1 MTGSFLARAT
11 RTRLMGVALA
21 AGSLGL
27 TACSSDEL
35 LQVVDP
41 DIVDPSTVSNA
52 AGATAL
58 RAGAL
63 ARFSAATS
71 GGESLFLYSGLLADE
86 FRSSDTFSQRGET
99 DQRRVQTSNANINT
113 ALRCVHQARVSALQ
127 AAQGL
132 A

>member
-27 TACSSDEL
+27 AACSSDEL
-35 LQVVDP
+35 LKVVDP

-52 AGATAL
+52 AGAAAL

-63 ARFSAATS
+63 ARFSTATS
-71 GGESLFLYSGLLADE
+71 GGESLFLFSGLLADE
-86 FRSSDTFSQRGET
+86 FRSSDTFSQRDET
-99 DQRRVQTSNANINT
+99 DQRRIQVSNGNVIG
-113 ALRCVHQARVSALQ
+113 ALRNAHGARVS
-127 AAQGL
+127 
-132 A
+132 

>member
-27 TACSSDEL
+27 TARSSDQL

-52 AGATAL
+52 GGATAL

-86 FRSSDTFSQRGET
+86 FRSSDTFSQRDGT
-99 DQRRVQTSNANINT
+99 DQRRILVSNANFFGTLRT
-113 ALRCVHQARVSALQ
+113 AHGAR
-127 AAQGL
+127 
-132 A
+132 